1 MTHLE
6 KMAIYDEMC
15 HLLTDY
21 ENTDF
26 YGETAEDAACDF
38 YNMLV
43 KIQNNWDELISEE
56 E

>member
-21 ENTDF
+21 ENSDVNDDSAYEYMWNF
-26 YGETAEDAACDF
+26 YS
-38 YNMLV
+38 MLV
-43 KIQNNWDELISEE
+43 KIQNNWEELISEE